1 MLWNRY
7 NVISPIYPFNIAGFN
22 IERLIDQLLRLLK
35 RVIIDHIAAA
45 FSYPRGLPS

>member
-7 NVISPIYPFNIAGFN
+7 NVISPKYPFNISSFN
-22 IERLIDQLLRLLK
+22 IERLIDKLLRLLK
-35 RVIIDHIAAA
+35 RETIDPIAAA